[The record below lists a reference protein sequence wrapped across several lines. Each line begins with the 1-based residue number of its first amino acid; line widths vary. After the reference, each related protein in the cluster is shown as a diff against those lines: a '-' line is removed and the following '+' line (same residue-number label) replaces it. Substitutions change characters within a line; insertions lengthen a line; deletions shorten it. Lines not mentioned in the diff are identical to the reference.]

1 MYFWLGAS
9 ILAVSAI
16 MFFYGRSMYNDGYDR
31 GMVDGVNVKIQS
43 VIREGEDFEIEW
55 VDKDGTDN

>member
-16 MFFYGRSMYNDGYDR
+16 MFFYGKSMYNDGYDQ
-31 GMVDGVNVKIQS
+31 GMADGINVKIQS
-43 VIREGEDFEIEW
+43 IVGTDTDYEVEW
-55 VDKDGTDN
+55 VDKDVNDN